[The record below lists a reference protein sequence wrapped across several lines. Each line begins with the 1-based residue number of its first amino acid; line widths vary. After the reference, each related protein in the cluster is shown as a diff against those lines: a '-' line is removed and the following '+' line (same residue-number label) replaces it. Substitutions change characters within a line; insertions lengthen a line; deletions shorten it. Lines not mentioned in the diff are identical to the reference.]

1 MTEQRLN
8 TIAAVAAAVVGGV
21 MLALLLI
28 GGIFVDATELHEA
41 LGATE
46 TELKTDLNGT
56 EGRLKADLNAA
67 EGRLTTAI
75 NASTEQTNAQM
86 EELRGY
92 IINHLDRIA
101 TATEIPEPHQSS
113 RWAGTLTASLRPA
126 SGRGVFLYALNRQR
140 FGVSDTA
147 LADPAAVSATT
158 SRRCRATHMSGS
170 RC

>member
-28 GGIFVDATELHEA
+28 GGIFVDATELHDA

-46 TELKTDLNGT
+46 TELKTDLNAA
-56 EGRLKADLNAA
+56 EGRLKADLSAA

-101 TATEIPEPHQSS
+101 TGAEIPEQQQSD
-113 RWAGTLTASLRPA
+113 WAGTLAESIAS
-126 SGRGVFLYALNRQR
+126 QR
-140 FGVSDTA
+140 
-147 LADPAAVSATT
+147 
-158 SRRCRATHMSGS
+158 RR
-170 RC
+170 